1 MQKRL
6 VLALLGLLA
15 SSAIAQTTTST
26 GADPTPSAD
35 DSTSDDS
42 SDDYDGSS
50 DPTGSDDSSAD
61 DSSDGTIDGQP
72 FSPNDPNASYSVSS
86 TPVSVSM
93 PPGPTVSLFMYGTD
107 PQPLVASV
115 VDASPSATTYLLG
128 CAPGTSSDDCGTY
141 NATITAAPS
150 AWDASVVM
158 GDAFSDSVHCE
169 MTSSTIPGRCTEVA
183 TGSEANFP
191 GTSIYTPQSTDYAV
205 LPVVVTAGT
214 EKLASTS
221 ATSTGSGGSGSASA
235 TASQSGASSGSKG
248 SNAGASSTGS
258 GASGSAS
265 ATGNAADIRGAPMFG
280 AVVGVGAALMM
291 F

>member
-35 DSTSDDS
+35 DSTSDDY

-50 DPTGSDDSSAD
+50 DPTGSDDSSTD
-61 DSSDGTIDGQP
+61 DSSDGTIDGQE

-86 TPVSVSM
+86 TPTSVSL
-93 PPGPTVSLFMYGTD
+93 PPGPTVSMFMWGTG
-107 PQPLVASV
+107 PQALVASV
-115 VDASPSATTYLLG
+115 IDASPSATTYSLG
-128 CAPGTSSDDCGTY
+128 CAPDTASDECGTV

-150 AWDASVVM
+150 AWDASVAM
-158 GDAFSDSVHCE
+158 GDAFNDSVHCE
-169 MTSSTIPGRCTEVA
+169 MTSSTIPGQCTEVA
-183 TGSEANFP
+183 TGTEANFP
-191 GTSIYTPQSTDYAV
+191 GTSIFHPQSTDFAV
-205 LPVVVTAGT
+205 LPVVITAGA
-214 EKLASTS
+214 EKLASASAMPTS
-221 ATSTGSGGSGSASA
+221 SGSSDSGSA

-280 AVVGVGAALMM
+280 AVVGAGAALMM